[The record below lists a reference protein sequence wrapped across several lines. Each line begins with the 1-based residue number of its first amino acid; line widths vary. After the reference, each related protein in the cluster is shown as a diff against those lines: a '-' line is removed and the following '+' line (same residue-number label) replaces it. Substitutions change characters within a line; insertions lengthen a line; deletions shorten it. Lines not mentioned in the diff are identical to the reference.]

1 MKLIYI
7 TFYISEIMNF
17 KKITNILNKTEKK
30 KLFLITG
37 LLLLSIIIELIGI
50 GIILPIL
57 EIFIDDKS
65 DILNKVFTYL
75 NLNDGYLNKNKL
87 IKFSLILLVS
97 IYLFKLLSLL
107 TITYLKNK
115 FFSDLCSDL
124 SAKLFK
130 LYLNQDYK
138 FFLNKNSSELVRNI
152 TGETSLFCFGVI
164 SSLSTLFNEIIL
176 LLCVAILL
184 LYVEPIGAIVIF
196 TFFTF
201 FSLFYLLLTKKKLS
215 NWGKLRQEHD
225 TKRYQHLFQGFGS
238 IKEII
243 LLKNSSFFANKF
255 DYDNRK
261 SFKMLML
268 SNTLN
273 QFPRLGLE
281 FLTIIIFAL
290 GSYALI
296 YNGKDFINTIPTI
309 GLFVVS
315 AFRLLPSL
323 SKIISSL
330 QTLKYNKAAIVT
342 LNNQF
347 DKLKLTEKDTK
358 EYSKINFKKIS
369 IKNLKFRY
377 EEQKNYLINDLN
389 IEMNKNSIIGISGVS
404 GSGKSTLVNLIT
416 GLLKPSAGQIYVDN
430 NDIKLFLND
439 WQKNIGYVSQSV
451 FLLDDTIK
459 NNIALGVEQKNFDKK
474 HYHQCIKNS
483 SLDEFIDSLPNKE
496 DTLIGENG
504 TRISGGQKQRIGIAR
519 ALYFKPSLLIF
530 DESTNALDEQ
540 TEKQII
546 QTIKNLGKEITI
558 ILISHK
564 VELLDICDKK
574 IKF

>member
-1 MKLIYI
+1 MK
-7 TFYISEIMNF
+7 F
-17 KKITNILNKTEKK
+17 KKIINILDKRERK
-30 KLFLITG
+30 KLFLITI
-37 LLLLSIIIELIGI
+37 LLSISIIIELIGI
-50 GIILPIL
+50 GMIFPIL
-57 EIFIDDKS
+57 ELFTVNNSNFLTKIFSYFDHFKIIHDQLS
-65 DILNKVFTYL
+65 M
-75 NLNDGYLNKNKL
+75 
-87 IKFSLILLVS
+87 IKFSLLLLVI
-97 IYLFKLLSLL
+97 IYLFKLLSL
-107 TITYLKNK
+107 TFITYIKNK

-124 SAKLFK
+124 SAKLFRR
-130 LYLNQDYK
+130 YLNQDYR

-164 SSLSTLFNEIIL
+164 SSLSVLFNEIIL
-176 LLCVAILL
+176 LLCISFLL
-184 LYVEPIGAIVIF
+184 LYVEPIGALIIF
-196 TFFTF
+196 IIFSF
-201 FSLFYLLLTKKKLS
+201 FSIFYLMLTKKKL
-215 NWGKLRQEHD
+215 NEWGETRQMHD

-243 LLKNSSFFANKF
+243 LLKNSKFFSDKF
-255 DYDNRK
+255 DFDNRK
-261 SFKMLML
+261 SFEMLML

-281 FLTIIIFAL
+281 FLTIIIFTI
-290 GSYALI
+290 GSYILI
-296 YNGKDFINTIPTI
+296 YNEKNFIDTIPTL

-330 QTLKYNKAAIVT
+330 QTFKYNRAAIDT
-342 LNNQF
+342 LNEQF
-347 DKLKLTEKDTK
+347 DKLKPIKIDK
-358 EYSKINFKKIS
+358 KNYSKINFNKIS
-369 IKNLKFRY
+369 IENLKFQY
-377 EEQKNYLINDLN
+377 GDKENYLIDNLN
-389 IEMNKNSIIGISGVS
+389 FEIKKNNIIGISGRS

-416 GLLKPSAGQIYVDN
+416 GLLKPSSGIIKVDGKN
-430 NDIKLFLND
+430 INIFLDN
-439 WQKNIGYVSQSV
+439 WQKNIGYVSQNV

-459 NNIALGVEQKNFDKK
+459 NNIALGVDEENFDKNLFEK
-474 HYHQCIKNS
+474 CLKDT
-483 SLDEFIDSLPNKE
+483 SLEGFVNDLLEKE
-496 DTLIGENG
+496 NTFIGENG

-546 QTIKNLGKEITI
+546 QTIKNLGKYITI

-574 IKF
+574 IKI